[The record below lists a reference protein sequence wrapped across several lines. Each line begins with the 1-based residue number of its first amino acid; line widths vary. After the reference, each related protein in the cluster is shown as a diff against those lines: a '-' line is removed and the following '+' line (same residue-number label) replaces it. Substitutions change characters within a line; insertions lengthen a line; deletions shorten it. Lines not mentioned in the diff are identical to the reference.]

1 MKRKIVPLLA
11 ATVLSISWASGSAAA
26 TNDKSNTATVGGTIV
41 AVAAVAPGK
50 SPNSSQCKKDKGLF
64 DRVGGFFGIA
74 AVVNRFSDQIL
85 VNTVLNQNPALAA
98 WNQNEAPTRLPG
110 LKFLRTMWIASMVGG
125 PVKYT
130 GLPLEEAHDR
140 FNMTPAE
147 FAEVGAEIVRALQF
161 FQVAQSDIDQLVCIY
176 GTSMDEVVSSA
187 DPLQAVTPRR

>member
-1 MKRKIVPLLA
+1 MTRKIISLLA
-11 ATVLSISWASGSAAA
+11 ATALSISWASGSAAA
-26 TNDKSNTATVGGTIV
+26 TSDDSNTAAVGGTTV
-41 AVAAVAPGK
+41 AVASAVPGK
-50 SPNSSQCKKDKGLF
+50 SANSSQCKKDKGLF

-85 VNTVLNQNPALAA
+85 VNSVLNQNPALVA

-140 FNMTPAE
+140 FNMTAAE

-161 FQVAQSDIDQLVCIY
+161 FNVAQADIDQLVCIY
-176 GTSMDEVVSSA
+176 GTSMGDVVSSA
-187 DPLQAVTPRR
+187 DPLQAVTPRH

>member
-1 MKRKIVPLLA
+1 MTRKIIPLLA
-11 ATVLSISWASGSAAA
+11 ATFLSISWASEASATPTDQDKALPFSSTAVTAAA
-26 TNDKSNTATVGGTIV
+26 A
-41 AVAAVAPGK
+41 APGK

-74 AVVNRFSDQIL
+74 AVVDRFSDQVL
-85 VNTVLNQNPALAA
+85 VNPLLNENPALAA
-98 WNQNEAPTRLPG
+98 WNENEAPTRLPG

-147 FAEVGAEIVRALQF
+147 FAEVGAEIVAALQF
-161 FQVAQSDIDQLVCIY
+161 FNVAQSDIDQLVCIY
-176 GTSMDEVVSSA
+176 GTSMGDVVSST
-187 DPLQAVTPRR
+187 DPLQPATPPR